1 MGLIEEENTVFKNKK
16 IVLSSIAIIFA
27 LVVSSIFVNYT
38 LANSDS
44 QASLSD
50 ANGSGSTSTSLTG
63 LSNIDLAVKNSN
75 DAGKKQTGEDKFRIV
90 QIVPDSYSG
99 NADMDEKLKETVTDS
114 KFSGDAKKLTGY
126 DSTTYLWRY
135 VYAGEYFRLAV
146 FNGYKTISD
155 NMAAGAVT
163 LTTCTV
169 SELNSMDTTAQGIL
183 NQADFIYIWA
193 NGASDYAS
201 TSNDISED
209 LYNWLDAYA
218 TANSH
223 PIALCT
229 GTLCTSEPELITGNN
244 DDYRMGALAYK
255 LITKGAVARYDNV
268 LVTEPDFFKTL

>member
-1 MGLIEEENTVFKNKK
+1 MFKNKK

-50 ANGSGSTSTSLTG
+50 ANGSGSKSTSLTG

-201 TSNDISED
+201 KANDISED
-209 LYNWLDAYA
+209 LYNFW
-218 TANSH
+218 
-223 PIALCT
+223 
-229 GTLCTSEPELITGNN
+229 
-244 DDYRMGALAYK
+244 R
-255 LITKGAVARYDNV
+255 
-268 LVTEPDFFKTL
+268 

>member
-50 ANGSGSTSTSLTG
+50 ANGSGSKSTSLTG

-201 TSNDISED
+201 KANDISED
-209 LYNWLDAYA
+209 LYNWLDAGSIRD
-218 TANSH
+218 TRRNS
-223 PIALCT
+223 
-229 GTLCTSEPELITGNN
+229 
-244 DDYRMGALAYK
+244 RMC
-255 LITKGAVARYDNV
+255 ARFRYHFHV
-268 LVTEPDFFKTL
+268 LRWHVY